1 MNGAHPR
8 VATTG
13 GAAVLCALQSSGGA
27 GKGGWEQRQ
36 RQRRGRA
43 RTTNTAPIGRRPL
56 LTREAVPRSR
66 AYLMAAT
73 GLRPAERIRDTP
85 GQRLRFLMRQVRE

>member
-8 VATTG
+8 ARRPDGPPCSAPYRTR
-13 GAAVLCALQSSGGA
+13 GA
-27 GKGGWEQRQ
+27 GKGGREQPQ
-36 RQRRGRA
+36 WRGRA
-43 RTTNTAPIGRRPL
+43 RTTNTAPIGPLPL

-66 AYLMAAT
+66 VYLMAAT
-73 GLRPAERIRDTP
+73 GLRPADRIHDTP